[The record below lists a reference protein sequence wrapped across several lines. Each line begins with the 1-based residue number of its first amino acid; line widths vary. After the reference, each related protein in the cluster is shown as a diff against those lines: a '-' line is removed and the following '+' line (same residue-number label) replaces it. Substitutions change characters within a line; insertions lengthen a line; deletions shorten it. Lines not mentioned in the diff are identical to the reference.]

1 MRLSATG
8 FTLPWQAVAA
18 QEPGPMYLAW
28 LAGGEDCATA
38 WAGNQVDAHR
48 ASAGG
53 KTRRAPDCIAE
64 KGEIFRMNALPRASL
79 LSSDEPGSQRPRIAM
94 CTNERRRNTWRFTV
108 LRTLISM
115 H

>member
-1 MRLSATG
+1 MRLSDTG

-28 LAGGEDCATA
+28 LGDGEDCAPA
-38 WAGNQVDAHR
+38 LAGNKVHAHR

-53 KTRRAPDCIAE
+53 KTRRALDCIAE
-64 KGEIFRMNALPRASL
+64 KREIFRMNALWRASL
-79 LSSDEPGSQRPRIAM
+79 LSSEQPGSQRRRIAM
-94 CTNERRRNTWRFTV
+94 CTNERRRNTRLFTV

-115 H
+115 Q

>member
-28 LAGGEDCATA
+28 LGGGEDCPPAP
-38 WAGNQVDAHR
+38 AGKQLDAHR

-53 KTRRAPDCIAE
+53 KTRRALDCIAE
-64 KGEIFRMNALPRASL
+64 KREIFRMNTLRRASL
-79 LSSDEPGSQRPRIAM
+79 LSSEQPGSQRPRIAM
-94 CTNERRRNTWRFTV
+94 CTNERRRNTR
-108 LRTLISM
+108 
-115 H
+115 